1 MEKKS
6 LFYPLAQ
13 EGLTTLRIQ
22 YNWKSG
28 DVFLQASKD
37 WDDDI
42 DWSQYNHDGFVVE
55 SIKTKTARLLNDAE
69 VRALF
74 EKYELN
80 DYLDQVIGLVKEGR
94 HFGIDCFYNKA
105 LDIEYLGNMHNRKC
119 GINNTRHAIIDGG
132 IRRHE
137 KSENELDVIID
148 GLNLARAM
156 SYKNIAGELRAGGAK
171 SCVIMDEL
179 DLDNMQQIGFLAFCM
194 DELRCSTGPDMGFP
208 PEMTDVMKDN
218 GYSVQYTCGPRG
230 PLGSSGPPTAYGVF
244 ISLKKAAMFRFGK
257 DDMTGM
263 SFAVQGLGEVGANM
277 VKEIAT
283 NVKDAKIY
291 IADINKDFVKKTVDT
306 YTAKGVDIEAVDP
319 ADILYMDVD
328 ILSPCAM
335 GAILNEESIPKLKC
349 KVIWGSA
356 NNQIKASSVEEECRL
371 AKVIADRG
379 ILFQTDWWHNTAG
392 VMFAY
397 EEVRFQD
404 DSSLDHVYA
413 EIDRI
418 LPKITWE
425 NLNEAKKL
433 GITPTENAYR
443 QCEDVMFTG
452 DVF

>member
-6 LFYPLAQ
+6 LFYPLDQ

-37 WDDDI
+37 WDDDL
-42 DWSQYNHDGFVVE
+42 DWSEYNQDGFVVE
-55 SIKTKTARLLNDAE
+55 SIKTKTGRMLNDSE
-69 VRALF
+69 VREMF
-74 EKYELN
+74 EKYGLT
-80 DYLDQVIGLVKEGR
+80 DYLNQVIDLVKAGR
-94 HFGIDCFYNKA
+94 HFGIDCFWNKK
-105 LDIEYLGNMHNRKC
+105 LDIKYLGNMHNRKY
-119 GINNTRHAIIDGG
+119 GINNTRHAIVDGG

-156 SYKNIAGELRAGGAK
+156 SYKNIAGEVHAGGAK

-179 DLDNMQQIGFLAFCM
+179 DLNDMQQIGFLAFCM

-244 ISLKKAAMFRFGK
+244 ISMQKAAKFLFG
-257 DDMTGM
+257 DESMTGF
-263 SFAVQGLGEVGANM
+263 SFAVQGLGEVGSNV
-277 VKEIAT
+277 VKEIAEK
-283 NVKDAKIY
+283 VKDAKIY
-291 IADINKDFVKKTVDT
+291 VADINEKAVRDTVDK
-306 YTAKGVDIEAVDP
+306 YKAKGVDIEAADP
-319 ADILYMDVD
+319 AEILYLDVD
-328 ILSPCAM
+328 VISPCAM
-335 GAILNEESIPKLKC
+335 GAVLNEESIPKLKC
-349 KVIWGSA
+349 KMIWGSA
-356 NNQIKASSVEEECRL
+356 NNQIKASSIEEEKRL

-404 DSSLDHVYA
+404 DSSLDHVYQ

-418 LPKITWE
+418 LPRITWE
-425 NLNEAKKL
+425 NLNEAKEK
-433 GITPTENAYR
+433 GITPTENAYNR
-443 QCEDVMFTG
+443 VEDIMFTG
-452 DVF
+452 KVY